1 MTNEAIIRLSI
12 FLGIFVAVGAAEI
25 FAPRRPKLANWKERW
40 LANLSILVLDVL
52 IQRATIGAVAVVA
65 AIWAEANDFG
75 LFRML
80 DLPWF
85 VAGIIGF
92 LLLDFA
98 IYGQHVVTHK
108 VPILWR
114 VHRVHHADE
123 DVDLTTG
130 LRFHP
135 IEILLSALFKGV
147 IVLALGIEPWV
158 VLLFEA
164 VLNASAVYTHGNLA
178 LPEKLDRVLRWIFC
192 TPDMHRVHHSV
203 IREETDSNYGFF
215 LSIWDRA
222 FGTYRKDPVKGQLG
236 VELGLSDI
244 RGHATRRL
252 FRMLVMPFK
261 NRNF

>member
-25 FAPRRPKLANWKERW
+25 FAPRRPKLASWKERW

-92 LLLDFA
+92 LLLDLA

-114 VHRVHHADE
+114 LHRVHHADE

-252 FRMLVMPFK
+252 FRMLAMPFK